1 MVIMDTILLIEDKS
15 DDVLLT
21 KIALKELD
29 ISTDLVVKKTGVE
42 AINYLRNNISSKKS
56 LPKLIILDINLPIMN
71 GIEILEKLKVS
82 NHTKAIPIIVFTSSD
97 LISDISYCYKL
108 GAKLFLKKPNNI
120 NDFRNAIRKIKELC
134 LT

>member
-1 MVIMDTILLIEDKS
+1 MGTILLIEDKS
-15 DDVLLT
+15 DDALLT

-29 ISTDLVVKKTGVE
+29 INADLIVKKTGAE
-42 AINYLRNNISSKKS
+42 AISYIRSNISSGNP
-56 LPKLIILDINLPIMN
+56 LPKIIILDINLPIMN
-71 GIEILEKLKVS
+71 GIEILEKFKAS
-82 NHTKAIPIIVFTSSD
+82 NYTKAIPIIVFTSSD

-120 NDFRNAIRKIKELC
+120 NDFRNAIKKIQEVC